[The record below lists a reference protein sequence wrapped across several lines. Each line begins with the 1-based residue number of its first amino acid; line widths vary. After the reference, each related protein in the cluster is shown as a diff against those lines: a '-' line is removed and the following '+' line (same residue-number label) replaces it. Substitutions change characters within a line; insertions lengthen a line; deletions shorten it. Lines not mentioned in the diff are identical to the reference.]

1 MIGDR
6 IQGLAHSCFYILNL
20 LLSIFMQLQDTDV
33 KNRVRMEFQSIR
45 DSFVEIE
52 AETATGGVL

>member
-1 MIGDR
+1 
-6 IQGLAHSCFYILNL
+6 
-20 LLSIFMQLQDTDV
+20 MQLQDTDV